1 MKLTTAI
8 FRIALALGVAALG
21 AAAVPWAFGG
31 APTLAGADGGG
42 GTPLPDG
49 WELCVLQGVAG
60 PATQNNVADLDE
72 WQAAEGGSTNNSAT
86 YNPFN
91 TARTTDVNNTTLP
104 EIISSNG
111 FPAFS
116 DWISGCAATVA
127 TIMQPNMA
135 PILAALRAGN
145 VSPPQAFLAVVDQ
158 SQWCAP
164 SADGTPCYSSMI
176 LGSTGSLA
184 ASVLKQSSAL
194 DVYSNVQSD
203 LRSYQLAVA
212 SVSSAQQSVTTTS
225 QEEGAAQTAL
235 SAAQTHASAAE
246 KALRHFAISEYIDSG
261 LYQGSFVSNGST
273 NGPFGTPSP
282 QGVIAHQY
290 AAVIANNLLT
300 QSQAATAAA
309 KASLVRR
316 NATQKDL
323 QVAEAT
329 LVSDNNAEN
338 HSLVKLVADV
348 TTLEKAGACTNAN
361 IVVASTPASPAGGSG
376 GGSTGAPS
384 SGSSTPTTTTST
396 TVPSPTTTT
405 TSSTTTTTTP
415 VLNLDKTT
423 TTTAP
428 PTTTTTSSST
438 TTTTVPAPT
447 TTTTTAPAGTGSG
460 SGSGSAATPVPT
472 ANPAG
477 LDVLTGCVNAL
488 APVSTT

>member
-31 APTLAGADGGG
+31 PPTLAGADGGG

-49 WELCVLQGVAG
+49 WELCVLQGVTG

-72 WQAAEGGSTNNSAT
+72 WQAAEGGSTNNSAA

-91 TARTTDVNNTTLP
+91 TSRTTDVNNAALP

-116 DWISGCAATVA
+116 DWISGCAATVG

-203 LRSYQLAVA
+203 LRSYQLAGA
-212 SVSSAQQSVTTTS
+212 SVSSAQQDVTTTNL
-225 QEEGAAQTAL
+225 QLGAAQSAL
-235 SAAQTHASAAE
+235 SAAQSQASAAE
-246 KALRHFAISEYIDSG
+246 KALRHFAISEYINSG
-261 LYQGSFVSNGST
+261 LYQGSFVANGST
-273 NGPFGTPSP
+273 NSPFGTPSP
-282 QGVIAHQY
+282 QGVVAHQY
-290 AAVIANNLLT
+290 ATVIAANLLT
-300 QSQAATAAA
+300 QSQAAAAAA
-309 KASLVRR
+309 KASLAHR
-316 NATQKDL
+316 NTTQKNL

-338 HSLVKLVADV
+338 RSLVKLVADV

-361 IVVASTPASPAGGSG
+361 IVVATTPGPANGSA
-376 GGSTGAPS
+376 TTPS
-384 SGSSTPTTTTST
+384 SSSSTTTTTTTST
-396 TVPSPTTTT
+396 TVPSSTTTT
-405 TSSTTTTTTP
+405 SSSTTTTTTTP
-415 VLNLDKTT
+415 IINLDKTT

-428 PTTTTTSSST
+428 PTTTSTS
-438 TTTTVPAPT
+438 
-447 TTTTTAPAGTGSG
+447 TTTTTAPASTTTTTTVPTGSG
-460 SGSGSAATPVPT
+460 SANAAAPAPT

-477 LDVLTGCVNAL
+477 LDVLQGCVNAL
-488 APVSTT
+488 APVSST

>member
-1 MKLTTAI
+1 MKLTTVL
-8 FRIALALGVAALG
+8 FRLALALGVAALG

-31 APTLAGADGGG
+31 APALAGAASGD
-42 GTPLPDG
+42 TPLPDG

-72 WQAAEGGSTNNSAT
+72 WQSAEGGSTNNTAT

-91 TARTTDVNNTTLP
+91 TARTTDVNNDPLP

-135 PILAALRAGN
+135 SILAALQAGN

-194 DVYSNVQSD
+194 DVYSNVRSD
-203 LRSYQLAVA
+203 LRSYQLAGA
-212 SVSSAQQSVTTTS
+212 SVTSAQQGVTTTS
-225 QEEGAAQTAL
+225 QQLSSAQSAL
-235 SAAQTHASAAE
+235 TVAQSQASAAE

-261 LYQGSFVSNGST
+261 LYQSSFVASGTT
-273 NGPFGTPSP
+273 NSPFGTPSP

-290 AAVIANNLLT
+290 ASVIASNLLT
-300 QSQAATAAA
+300 QSQAAAAAA
-309 KASLVRR
+309 KASLAHR
-316 NATQKDL
+316 NATQKNL

-329 LVSDNNAEN
+329 LVSDNDAEN
-338 HSLVKLVADV
+338 RALVKLVADV

-361 IVVASTPASPAGGSG
+361 IVVASTTGTPAA
-376 GGSTGAPS
+376 STTTPS
-384 SGSSTPTTTTST
+384 SSSSTSTTTTTST

-405 TSSTTTTTTP
+405 SSSTTTTTTSP
-415 VLNLDKTT
+415 SLNLDKTT
-423 TTTAP
+423 TTTSP
-428 PTTTTTSSST
+428 PTTTSTSTTTTTSPSSST
-438 TTTTVPAPT
+438 TTTTTTVPAG
-447 TTTTTAPAGTGSG
+447 AGSG
-460 SGSGSAATPVPT
+460 STAVPT

-477 LDVLTGCVNAL
+477 LDVLQGCVSAL
-488 APVSTT
+488 APAATT

>member
-8 FRIALALGVAALG
+8 FRIALTLGVAALG
-21 AAAVPWAFGG
+21 AAAVPWAFGDP
-31 APTLAGADGGG
+31 AAMAGADGGG

-72 WQAAEGGSTNNSAT
+72 WQTAEGGSTNNSAA

-91 TARTTDVNNTTLP
+91 TSRTTDVNNAALP
-104 EIISSNG
+104 ETSSSNG

-127 TIMQPNMA
+127 TIMQPNMTS
-135 PILAALRAGN
+135 ILAALRAGN
-145 VSPPQAFLAVVDQ
+145 VAPPQAFLAVVDQ

-164 SADGTPCYSSMI
+164 SADGTPCYASMI

-194 DVYSNVQSD
+194 DVYSSVQSD

-212 SVSSAQQSVTTTS
+212 SVSSAQSGVTTTNV
-225 QEEGAAQTAL
+225 QLGAAQSAL
-235 SAAQTHASAAE
+235 SAAQSHATSAE

-261 LYQGSFVSNGST
+261 LYQGSFVANGST
-273 NGPFGTPSP
+273 NTPFGTPSP

-290 AAVIANNLLT
+290 ASVIAANLLS
-300 QSQAATAAA
+300 QSQAAAAAA
-309 KASLVRR
+309 KASLAHR

-361 IVVASTPASPAGGSG
+361 IVVASTPAPANGSP
-376 GGSTGAPS
+376 TTPS
-384 SGSSTPTTTTST
+384 SGS
-396 TVPSPTTTT
+396 SPTTTT
-405 TSSTTTTTTP
+405 TTTSTVPSSTTTSSSTTTTTTTP
-415 VLNLDKTT
+415 ILNLDKTT

-428 PTTTTTSSST
+428 PTTTSTST
-438 TTTTVPAPT
+438 TTTSTPAPT
-447 TTTTTAPAGTGSG
+447 TTTTTAPTGSG
-460 SGSGSAATPVPT
+460 SGNAAAPAPT

-477 LDVLTGCVNAL
+477 LDVLQGCVNAL

>member
-31 APTLAGADGGG
+31 PPALAGADGGG
-42 GTPLPDG
+42 ETPLPDG

-60 PATQNNVADLDE
+60 PATQNSVADLDE
-72 WQAAEGGSTNNSAT
+72 WQTAEGGSTNNTAT

-91 TARTTDVNNTTLP
+91 TSRTTDVNNTALP
-104 EIISSNG
+104 EITSANG

-145 VSPPQAFLAVVDQ
+145 VAPPQAFLAVVDQ

-194 DVYSNVQSD
+194 DVYSSVQSD

-212 SVSSAQQSVTTTS
+212 SVSSAQETVTTTS
-225 QEEGAAQTAL
+225 QQEGAAQTAL
-235 SAAQTHASAAE
+235 SAAQGHATVAE

-261 LYQGSFVSNGST
+261 LYQGSFVANGST
-273 NGPFGTPSP
+273 NTPFGTPSP

-290 AAVIANNLLT
+290 ASVIAANLLS
-300 QSQAATAAA
+300 QSQAATAAV
-309 KASLVRR
+309 KASLAHR

-323 QVAEAT
+323 QLAEAT
-329 LVSDNNAEN
+329 LVSNNNAEN

-361 IVVASTPASPAGGSG
+361 IVVASTPGPANGSRDHAVVELVYDDHHDDEHHG
-376 GGSTGAPS
+376 PVVHHPRPRRPPRRPRRRPS
-384 SGSSTPTTTTST
+384 I
-396 TVPSPTTTT
+396 
-405 TSSTTTTTTP
+405 
-415 VLNLDKTT
+415 NLDKTT

-428 PTTTTTSSST
+428 PTTTSTST
-438 TTTTVPAPT
+438 TTTTAALASTAETMVP
-447 TTTTTAPAGTGSG
+447 TGSG
-460 SGSGSAATPVPT
+460 FGPANAAAPAPT

-477 LDVLTGCVNAL
+477 LDVLQGCVNAL
-488 APVSTT
+488 APVSST

>member
-31 APTLAGADGGG
+31 PPSLAGADGGG

-72 WQAAEGGSTNNSAT
+72 WQAAEGGSTNNTAA

-91 TARTTDVNNTTLP
+91 TSRTTDVNNAALP

-145 VSPPQAFLAVVDQ
+145 VSPPQAFLAEVDQ

-164 SADGTPCYSSMI
+164 SADGTPCYSNMI

-212 SVSSAQQSVTTTS
+212 SVSSAQQGVTTTS
-225 QEEGAAQTAL
+225 LQLGAAQSAL
-235 SAAQTHASAAE
+235 TVAQSHAGAAE

-273 NGPFGTPSP
+273 NTPFGTPSP

-290 AAVIANNLLT
+290 ASVIANNLLT
-300 QSQAATAAA
+300 QSQAAVAAA
-309 KASLVRR
+309 KASLVHR

-323 QVAEAT
+323 QIAEST

-361 IVVASTPASPAGGSG
+361 IVVVATPGPANASP
-376 GGSTGAPS
+376 TTPS
-384 SGSSTPTTTTST
+384 SGSPTTTTTTTST
-396 TVPSPTTTT
+396 TVPAPTTT
-405 TSSTTTTTTP
+405 TSSSTTTTTTTP

-428 PTTTTTSSST
+428 PTTTSTST
-438 TTTTVPAPT
+438 TTTSVPTPT
-447 TTTTTAPAGTGSG
+447 TTTTTTLPAG
-460 SGSGSAATPVPT
+460 SGSGSAATPAPT

-477 LDVLTGCVNAL
+477 LDVLQGCVSAL